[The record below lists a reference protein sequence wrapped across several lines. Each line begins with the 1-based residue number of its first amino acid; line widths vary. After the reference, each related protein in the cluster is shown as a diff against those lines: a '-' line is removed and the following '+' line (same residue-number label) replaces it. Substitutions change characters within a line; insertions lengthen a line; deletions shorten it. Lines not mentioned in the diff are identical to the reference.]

1 MRGASKVA
9 GAGALC
15 VVLCLFCIAFVDR
28 PVEVFVHAHQGLR
41 PVFQAMAAPSLIS
54 LPAALVYLAVFAL
67 RAAVAPGR
75 REWRWLSLC
84 AAVLAATAMKDELKW
99 VFGRPWPDSWVEYG
113 LYAFKPFIDSE
124 FYGGFPSGHTA
135 YMAAPMFMLC
145 WLVPKY
151 RAVWLAAIGMVMFG
165 LVAAGYHYV
174 SDTIAGAFVGL
185 AAAAGTVAL
194 MPARVKAA
202 ALEKIAA

>member
-1 MRGASKVA
+1 MRLVWRVVGAA
-9 GAGALC
+9 ALC
-15 VVLCLFCIAFVDR
+15 VALCLFSVAFVDR
-28 PVEVFVHAHQGLR
+28 PVEAFVHGHQGLR
-41 PVFQAMAAPSLIS
+41 PVFQAMAAPSLFS
-54 LPAALVYLAVFAL
+54 LPLALIYLAVYAV

-75 REWRWLSLC
+75 REWGWLGLC

-99 VFGRPWPDSWVEYG
+99 VFGRPWPDSWVDYG
-113 LYAFKPFIDSE
+113 LYAFKPFIDSQL
-124 FYGGFPSGHTA
+124 YGGFPSGHTA
-135 YMAAPMFMLC
+135 YAAAPMFMLC

-151 RAVWLAAIGMVMFG
+151 RALWLAVIGMVMFG

-194 MPARVKAA
+194 MPARVPARA
-202 ALEKIAA
+202 REKVGV